1 MIITINAYW
10 VILVGLIV
18 LYLAVKASK
27 KAYKE
32 TVYVDTSGI
41 ESNPPNFLETLE
53 NKTLN
58 IKVDENNHISINHF
72 NVATGLTRVKLIS
85 GLLKSLQILMD
96 KSTGTLKDK
105 ATLYFVNGKL
115 ITELYKL
122 IKPHATWRAKRA
134 FIKRAYKDSF
144 WTFKIVEE
152 IYNYWMCVGKL
163 LALLMEGQ
171 TLRMTTGGS
180 AMLNST
186 RMDSDGVTY
195 KPRALERTSKRSMK
209 STEKE

>member
-58 IKVDENNHISINHF
+58 IKVDEKNHISINHF

-122 IKPHATWRAKRA
+122 IKP
-134 FIKRAYKDSF
+134 
-144 WTFKIVEE
+144 
-152 IYNYWMCVGKL
+152 
-163 LALLMEGQ
+163 
-171 TLRMTTGGS
+171 
-180 AMLNST
+180 
-186 RMDSDGVTY
+186 
-195 KPRALERTSKRSMK
+195 
-209 STEKE
+209 